1 MDMKRQHNLFRW
13 IVAGAMTLF
22 VAGAGA
28 EEEGYLTLMAG
39 YESTTGKYGT
49 TSATDIETVP
59 LNALYE
65 SGRWAFKLTVP
76 YLRVT
81 GEGSVVASGG
91 GRGRRATT
99 TTTTVATR
107 TTESGLGDVVAMAIY
122 NLYSAENV
130 DAGVDMAGRIKF
142 GTASKTLG
150 TGKNDYAAQL
160 YVYHSIAD
168 FTPSVIVGYEV
179 LGSSAEVPL
188 DNVYYGVVAGDYR
201 FGELTNGGV
210 EYRYAQQASATAA
223 EQREAVIYINREVG
237 EEVFLRGYLLKGYS
251 IASPDSGF
259 GLTISAGY

>member
-1 MDMKRQHNLFRW
+1 MERQHRLLKW

-22 VAGAGA
+22 AAGAGA
-28 EEEGYLTLMAG
+28 EEEGYLTLTAG

-49 TSATDIETVP
+49 ASATDIETVP
-59 LNALYE
+59 LSALYE
-65 SGRWAFKLTVP
+65 SGRWAWKLTVP

-91 GRGRRATT
+91 GRGRRAV

-107 TTESGLGDVVAMAIY
+107 TTNSGLGDVVAMAIY
-122 NLYSAENV
+122 NLYAAENV
-130 DAGVDMAGRIKF
+130 DAGIDMAGRIKF
-142 GTASKTLG
+142 GTASTTLG

-188 DNVYYGVVAGDYR
+188 DNVYYGAVAGDYR
-201 FGELTNGGV
+201 FGELTNGGI

-223 EQREAVIYINREVG
+223 EQREVIAYINQEVG
-237 EEVFLRGYLLKGYS
+237 KEVFLRAYLVKGYS